1 MRPSLPRL
9 LLRPLALTAALLP
22 TACSSGGDEERP
34 TTTMP
39 IESAVHFVGFTGRP
53 EFGPFPVTTGD
64 VLTYD
69 HRLFLRDD
77 GTYRRTDAGGQELDV
92 DQYELEPD
100 GEWSLVVPTSSNAV
114 FYRGWLGL
122 NEDIVGNARV
132 ITARDG
138 FQTDRVG
145 SAVGLYFATEIV
157 QGAAPAPVE
166 LAGDWHVFSMHTLF
180 AEPQSVPDEDRV
192 GLAFAGALDLAE
204 DGSFLG
210 QGVESEEGPI
220 TLRGEP
226 ADFRADS
233 DGRFEVELRY
243 DVASKPDYERSF
255 RAGGSGRV
263 IFGVDMNLGGEDPAA
278 GMLSMMKFRTEPFDA
293 ADLAGTY
300 ELGMWTLF
308 LLPEASGADAAI
320 GTLEIG
326 ETGSFRIVATN
337 NLGQEFSYS
346 GTTRAESSGT
356 LTFTVTNPYTE
367 TWYGA
372 FDDAYGTVV
381 LCDNFKEVRPTRQVE
396 LNLGVAVRPRV
407 PANQ

>member
-1 MRPSLPRL
+1 MRLSSSRL
-9 LLRPLALTAALLP
+9 LILSSTSALALLP
-22 TACSSGGDEERP
+22 AACSSGGDEERP

-53 EFGPFPVTTGD
+53 EYGPFPVTTGD

-92 DQYELEPD
+92 DQYGLEPD
-100 GEWSLVVPTSSNAV
+100 GEWSLVVPTSTNAV

-122 NEDIVGNARV
+122 NEDIVANARV

-145 SAVGLYFATEIV
+145 SAVGLYLATKIE
-157 QGAAPAPVE
+157 QGAAPTPAE

-180 AEPQSVPDEDRV
+180 AEPQAVPDEDRV
-192 GLAFAGALDLAE
+192 GLAFSGALDLAE

-226 ADFRADS
+226 ADFRADR

-278 GMLSMMKFRTEPFDA
+278 GMLSMMKCA
-293 ADLAGTY
+293 AS
-300 ELGMWTLF
+300 W
-308 LLPEASGADAAI
+308 
-320 GTLEIG
+320 
-326 ETGSFRIVATN
+326 GSDKRIP
-337 NLGQEFSYS
+337 
-346 GTTRAESSGT
+346 RAESFVTAGT
-356 LTFTVTNPYTE
+356 IRIWVSALTSKSLP
-367 TWYGA
+367 A
-372 FDDAYGTVV
+372 VV
-381 LCDNFKEVRPTRQVE
+381 VQRPCHPRATARLANLCSPS
-396 LNLGVAVRPRV
+396 V
-407 PANQ
+407 PGL

>member
-1 MRPSLPRL
+1 MHLSQPCPVPASSL
-9 LLRPLALTAALLP
+9 LAAALLLVG
-22 TACSSGGDEERP
+22 CSSGGDEERP

-92 DQYELEPD
+92 DTYELEPD
-100 GEWSLVVPTSSNAV
+100 GQWALVVPTATNAV
-114 FYRGWLGL
+114 LYRGWLGL

-157 QGAAPAPVE
+157 QGAAPAAAD
-166 LAGDWHVFSMHTLF
+166 LAGDWHVFSMHSLF

-192 GLAFAGALDLAE
+192 GLSFAGRLALAE

-233 DGRFEVELRY
+233 DGRFEVELNF
-243 DVASKPDYERSF
+243 VA
-255 RAGGSGRV
+255 
-263 IFGVDMNLGGEDPAA
+263 
-278 GMLSMMKFRTEPFDA
+278 
-293 ADLAGTY
+293 
-300 ELGMWTLF
+300 
-308 LLPEASGADAAI
+308 
-320 GTLEIG
+320 
-326 ETGSFRIVATN
+326 
-337 NLGQEFSYS
+337 
-346 GTTRAESSGT
+346 
-356 LTFTVTNPYTE
+356 
-367 TWYGA
+367 
-372 FDDAYGTVV
+372 
-381 LCDNFKEVRPTRQVE
+381 
-396 LNLGVAVRPRV
+396 
-407 PANQ
+407 

>member
-1 MRPSLPRL
+1 MHLPLPRPVPSLCL
-9 LLRPLALTAALLP
+9 LTAALLQ
-22 TACSSGGDEERP
+22 ACSSGGDEERP

-39 IESAVHFVGFTGRP
+39 IESAVHFIGFTGRP
-53 EFGPFPVTTGD
+53 EYGPFPVTTGD

-77 GTYRRTDAGGQELDV
+77 GTYRRTDAGGEELDV
-92 DQYELEPD
+92 DQYGLEPD
-100 GEWSLVVPTSSNAV
+100 GEWSLVVPTSTNAV
-114 FYRGWLGL
+114 LYRGWLGL

-157 QGAAPAPVE
+157 QGAAPAAAD

-192 GLAFAGALDLAE
+192 GLSFAGRLALAE

-233 DGRFEVELRY
+233 DGRFEIELRY
-243 DVASKPDYERSF
+243 DVASKPDYERAF
-255 RAGGSGRV
+255 RAGGSTRV
-263 IFGVDMNLGGEDPAA
+263 IYGVDMNLGGEDPAA
-278 GMLSMMKFRTEPFDA
+278 GMMSMMKFRTEPFDA

-300 ELGMWTLF
+300 QLGLWTLF
-308 LLPEASGADAAI
+308 LLPEASGSDSAI
-320 GTLEIG
+320 GRLEIG

-337 NLGQEFSYS
+337 NLGQEFTYT
-346 GTTRAESSGT
+346 GTTRAESDGT
-356 LTFTVTNPYTE
+356 LTFTVTDPYTE

-381 LCDNFKEVRPTRQVE
+381 LCDTFKEVRANRQVE
-396 LNLGVAVRPRV
+396 LSLGIAVRPRV